1 MTERSNLSMME
12 RAHCVINVRTHL
24 ETCKPDPPAEPPYM
38 WRVSYRVRP
47 NKKSILYLYKDDLD
61 ARLSRW
67 WWRRRRRNEGQPKS
81 ARTTRIGYT
90 LKVDLARMGNLMG
103 NAV

>member
-38 WRVSYRVRP
+38 WRVSHRVRT
-47 NKKSILYLYKDDLD
+47 NKKAFFIYIKTTSTRDCRGGGGEGGGGMK
-61 ARLSRW
+61 ANRN
-67 WWRRRRRNEGQPKS
+67 RRVQPGLV
-81 ARTTRIGYT
+81 TH
-90 LKVDLARMGNLMG
+90 LK
-103 NAV
+103 